1 MITLNNLSKGFGA
14 RMLFEEVDIVFTP
27 GNRYGLT
34 GPNGAGKSTF
44 MRILA
49 GDVEPD
55 SGQIIL
61 PDRMG
66 ILRQDQYA
74 FDEYTVMD
82 TVIQGNGRLWK
93 AMEEKE
99 VIYAKGDAIDSDDDI
114 RLGELEMIVA
124 EEDGYM
130 ADTNIEILLQGL
142 NVPNELHYSPMKGL
156 PASVKV
162 RVLLAQALFGDP
174 EALLLD
180 EPTNQ
185 LDLDSIEWLQ
195 EFLVEY
201 TGTLVVISH
210 DKHFLNSV
218 VTHIADIDY
227 KTIIMYPGNYDEMVE
242 AKLAVRARAESEVSA
257 KRAKIEKLNE
267 FIQRFRSG
275 SRASQVKSRQRQVD
289 KLSVAELKRSNI
301 QRPFIRF
308 EVENQSGKDV
318 LRIENANLGFEEKG
332 PHEPALK
339 VCDDFTAYITR
350 GERIAII
357 GPSGCGKSALL
368 HMLAGMLAADS
379 GDIRM
384 GHNVD
389 FGFYQQDNMGAL
401 EPGHEILDW
410 LHGKRP
416 GVMLDEVRGY
426 LGRMLFTRDDATKKT
441 EHLSGGERAR
451 LLFSELMIRQH
462 NLLFFDEPTNHL
474 DLESISALGEGL
486 AAYQGTCFVVT
497 HNHDLINTFA
507 TRVWGF
513 IEGEIFDVKGNLD
526 DWRNEAARLYK
537 SYGNRQRKK

>member
-368 HMLAGMLAADS
+368 HMLAGKLAADS

-416 GVMLDEVRGY
+416 GVMLDLEGAVR
-426 LGRMLFTRDDATKKT
+426 
-441 EHLSGGERAR
+441 
-451 LLFSELMIRQH
+451 
-462 NLLFFDEPTNHL
+462 
-474 DLESISALGEGL
+474 
-486 AAYQGTCFVVT
+486 
-497 HNHDLINTFA
+497 
-507 TRVWGF
+507 
-513 IEGEIFDVKGNLD
+513 
-526 DWRNEAARLYK
+526 
-537 SYGNRQRKK
+537 